1 MSALGNIIFKEL
13 KELMTPATFLP
24 IIIMAI
30 VFGSMGNTI
39 GGIEQE
45 LEEAPTIAI
54 INADNGNF
62 SKIALNVFNQTSNVT
77 FYSENTEDKQEAI
90 DVLKEKEGQAL
101 LIINQNFSDNIQKG
115 ETGIFEIY
123 WIMEGAGILDS
134 ISSSVVETLISTVNT
149 NITMELIKKGNGSLN
164 ATLALSPTSRNETTY
179 FKNKELTGISPSQIA
194 NVLSQQSTFI
204 PIIMMIII
212 IMAGQIVI
220 SSMALEKEN
229 KTLETLLTLPVK
241 RSSIV
246 AGKIIAAA
254 IVGLILAVIYMI
266 GMGSYLASF
275 QFQDVSGS
283 AASIDL
289 SLSGTDMLLVGAV
302 VFVSLV
308 AALAFC
314 MLLGTMAK
322 NFKSAQTLTFPVAV
336 LVLIPMF
343 ITMFKDFDTLPLA
356 LKAIV
361 FGIPFSHPM
370 MAPRALL
377 FDDYIMVFGGIIY
390 VAIFALIMIAI
401 VVWVFKTDKI
411 ITGTTSFKWMKRFKK

>member
-77 FYSENTEDKQEAI
+77 FYSENTEDKQKAI

-101 LIINQNFSDNIQKG
+101 LIINQNFSENIQKG

-123 WIMEGAGILDS
+123 WIMGGAGILDS

-164 ATLALSPTSRNETTY
+164 ATLALSPTLRNETTY

>member
-13 KELMTPATFLP
+13 KELMTPTTFLP
-24 IIIMAI
+24 IIIIAI
-30 VFGSMGNTI
+30 LFGTMGNTI
-39 GGIEQE
+39 GGIEEELQE
-45 LEEAPTIAI
+45 PPTIAL
-54 INADNGNF
+54 INLDEGSF
-62 SKIALNVFNQTSNVT
+62 SNIASNIFNQTSNVT
-77 FYSENTEDKQEAI
+77 FYSESIADKQNAI
-90 DVLKEKEGQAL
+90 NILKDKEGQAL
-101 LIINQNFSDNIQKG
+101 LIINQNFSEDIESGK
-115 ETGIFEIY
+115 TGLFEIY
-123 WIMEGAGILDS
+123 WIVQGGGILDS
-134 ISSSVVETLISTVNT
+134 VSSSVVETLISTVNT
-149 NITMELIKKGNGSLN
+149 NITRELIAKDNSSIN
-164 ATLALSPTSRNETTY
+164 ATIALNPTSRNETTF
-179 FKNKELTGISPSQIA
+179 FKGKEFTGISPGQIA
-194 NVLSQQSTFI
+194 SVYSMQSIFI
-204 PIIMMIII
+204 PIVMMMIIM
-212 IMAGQIVI
+212 MAGQIVI

-241 RSSIV
+241 RTSIV

-254 IVGLILAVIYMI
+254 IIGLILAFIYMI
-266 GMGSYLASF
+266 GMGNYLASF
-275 QFQDVSGS
+275 QFQDV
-283 AASIDL
+283 ASSSVSVDL
-289 SLSGTDMLLVGAV
+289 SLSGPDMLLIGVV

-343 ITMFKDFDTLPLA
+343 VTMFKDFDTLPLA
-356 LKAIV
+356 LKAIL

-377 FDDYIMVFGGIIY
+377 FDDYLMVFAGIIY
-390 VAIFALIMIAI
+390 VSIFAVIMIAI

>member
-77 FYSENTEDKQEAI
+77 FYSENTEDKQKAI

-101 LIINQNFSDNIQKG
+101 LIINQNFSDNIKKG